1 MSILDIFK
9 KTRKKEPKRT
19 LNANVNVLN
28 SQPMRIE
35 RHYSAVVKVSDN
47 WIGGINR
54 RAVDIS
60 KSNYRDYDS
69 LDIVAFSYA
78 VPGAM
83 GEDGGIYIIS
93 ADGNI
98 YHTNIAYSDMTMED
112 AFFICPPLKDCHIG
126 LFNAEPPNGWS
137 YFYMGAGNFLFVIDR
152 LSELFKEKNFY
163 WSEIS
168 LYNQW
173 IVMVLSLLK
182 GNLLFETIREFA
194 ISRWKLGPVHGISH
208 WDRVY
213 RNGLLLLK
221 CGVNPVVVG
230 LFAYLH
236 DSCRENDSEDIKHG
250 PRAAE
255 FIETIRKTYLA
266 DISEEEIELLKEA
279 CRLHTT
285 TLKTGNPTID
295 ACFDA
300 DRLDIWRVGIV
311 PDPDRLATERGKAI
325 ASNTEYSDMIGRL

>member
-1 MSILDIFK
+1 MGIIDISK
-9 KTRKKEPKRT
+9 KIMKKEPKRT
-19 LNANVNVLN
+19 LDTNVDGLGTK
-28 SQPMRIE
+28 PMGME
-35 RHYSAVVKVSDN
+35 RHHSAVVQEGDN
-47 WIGGINR
+47 WKGEIKKRTI
-54 RAVDIS
+54 DIS
-60 KSNYRDYDS
+60 KSNYKDYYS

-83 GEDGGIYIIS
+83 GEGGGIYIIS

-98 YHTNIAYSDMTMED
+98 YHTNIAYGDMTLED
-112 AFFICPPLKDCHIG
+112 AFLICPPLRDCHIRII
-126 LFNAEPPNGWS
+126 NAEPPKGWS
-137 YFYMGAGNFLFVIDR
+137 FFYMGAGNFLFVIDR
-152 LSELFKEKNFY
+152 LSELFKETTFY
-163 WSEIS
+163 WDDIS

-173 IVMVLSLLK
+173 KFLVISFLE
-182 GNLLFETIREFA
+182 GNTLFKTIREFA
-194 ISRWKLGPVHGISH
+194 ISKWKLGPVHGISH

-213 RNGLLLLK
+213 RNGLLLLSYE
-221 CGVNPVVVG
+221 VNPVVVG

-236 DSCRENDSEDIKHG
+236 DSCRENDSIDIKHG

-255 FIETIRKTYLA
+255 FIETVRNKYLA
-266 DISEEEIELLKEA
+266 DISDEEIELLKEA

-300 DRLDIWRVGIV
+300 DRLDLWRVGIV

-325 ASNTEYSDMIGRL
+325 ARNTDYSDKIGRL